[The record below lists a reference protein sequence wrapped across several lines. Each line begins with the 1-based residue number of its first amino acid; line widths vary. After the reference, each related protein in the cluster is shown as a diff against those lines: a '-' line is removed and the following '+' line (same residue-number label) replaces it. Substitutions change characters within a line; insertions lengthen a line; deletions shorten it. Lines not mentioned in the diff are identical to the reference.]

1 MSLKEKFPF
10 LIWFL
15 VLVLLPN
22 FGGSLIAPQIY
33 LTEINLSK
41 LNFQAGDIVQGSVSL
56 ENYEEY
62 TMTDLVFHFQL
73 WSDEVEGVPT
83 QLIDQKIGKEVFALA
98 PGEKTTKNF
107 EYQLP
112 QNLPQKDY
120 FVFRV
125 RIANTKGEEWGWIDK
140 VIQVGGE
147 GKFLTLENNWILK
160 GGEKLSPG
168 GGVGYQP
175 GEIPQ
180 VIFDV
185 SNQSNFTISAFY
197 KIITYKRNVGE
208 VLNDVEKE
216 KFVFKP
222 KEKKTITTELPQFFK
237 PDSYLSEIKFFDSET
252 KQPISNSVEFRWVI
266 EGEEDAEILSVAPEK
281 DSYSAGESAKV
292 KIQYTGPAHGDEEKP
307 KEGKISINLYDEEG
321 RLIGKKEEKIKLK
334 SGEKISEVP
343 IIQSGKIAKIETSIK
358 DGDKILDEYLQK
370 VRKEKIPEVS
380 PKKEV
385 GIFEKGKIIIPSLLI
400 ILIMVVVF
408 YLLKKFK
415 KLPFFLFLLLLLFA
429 QSVYGATQV
438 TGGCCDTTIVFN
450 SPPPNQ
456 TFGPGDTIHFSGAFR
471 VTSCGNGLFFNKVTF
486 FITEDKEI
494 PIIDCCGDTLP
505 SECSDSQQCTCTIGC
520 TNCYG
525 GKSSSYSSCN
535 FKWCDDV
542 KVLGDSVNSIGFD
555 TSTGPAKG
563 TIGGYKVYKLG
574 TIYPSDVGSGAKPY
588 EVRYDQNFEVPK
600 DLGFSGP
607 VRFYV
612 QYSGTHW
619 NEHWHWNIT
628 YQKGYIC
635 FPQAKNLSVDASGSE
650 ICCGT
655 TEGARAKFSWKF
667 SDADNCSPQSAYR
680 IQIDDN
686 SDFSSPII
694 DTGKVNSQSESF
706 WLQPPYPLLE
716 WNKTYY
722 WRLKV
727 WNSKGHES
735 DWIFGPQFNTP
746 SHPFP
751 VVDFDWS
758 PQKPTVNQ
766 VVQFIDKSKC
776 YDTPGTTTCSILT
789 GDSFLW
795 TFEKGNPS
803 SSTEQNPTTTFSSI
817 TTSKITLKVTDS
829 SDYSC
834 SASKALQTT
843 YPFPLFKEIPPIF
856 FKMREFLASLI
867 LKIRAF

>member
-1 MSLKEKFPF
+1 MTLNTSFFFIPLLILLF
-10 LIWFL
+10 LPKL
-15 VLVLLPN
+15 C
-22 FGGSLIAPQIY
+22 FGLIAPQIY

-41 LNFQAGDIVQGSVSL
+41 LNFQAGEIVQGSVSL

-62 TMTDLVFHFQL
+62 TMVDLVFHFQL
-73 WSDEVEGVPT
+73 WSDQVEGVPT
-83 QLIDQKIGKEVFALA
+83 QLIDQKIGKEVFTLA
-98 PGEKTTKNF
+98 PGEKKTKNF

-160 GGEKLSPG
+160 GSEKLHPG
-168 GGVGYQP
+168 AGVGYQP

-197 KIITYKRNVGE
+197 KIITYKRNVGQIISE
-208 VLNDVEKE
+208 LEKE
-216 KFVFKP
+216 NFVFKP

-252 KQPISNSVEFRWVI
+252 RQQISNSIEFRFVI

-281 DSYSAGESAKV
+281 DSYTAGESAKIKV
-292 KIQYTGPAHGDEEKP
+292 QYTGPAHADEEKP
-307 KEGKISINLYDEEG
+307 KEGKILINLYDEEG
-321 RLIGKKEEKIKLK
+321 RLIGKKEEKIKLR
-334 SGEKISEVP
+334 SGEKIFEVP
-343 IIQSGKIAKIETSIK
+343 IIQSGKVAKIETSIK
-358 DGDKILDEYLQK
+358 DRDKILDEYLQE

-385 GIFEKGKIIIPSLLI
+385 GIFEKGKITILSLLI
-400 ILIMVVVF
+400 VLIVVVVF

-415 KLPFFLFLLLLLFA
+415 KLPFFLFLLLFA
-429 QSVYGATQV
+429 QSVYGATEV

-450 SPPPNQ
+450 SPRPNQ
-456 TFGPGDTIHFSGAFR
+456 TFGPGGTIRFSGAFR
-471 VTSCGNGLFFNKVTF
+471 VTSCNNGLFFNKVTF

-494 PIIDCCGDTLP
+494 PIIDCCGD
-505 SECSDSQQCTCTIGC
+505 SAAGECSSYRQCTCTIGC

-525 GKSSSYSSCN
+525 GKSSKYSSCN

-555 TSTGPAKG
+555 TSTGTAKS

-574 TIYPSDVGSGAKPY
+574 TIYPPDVGSGAKPY
-588 EVRYDQNFEVPK
+588 EVRYDQYFGVPK

-619 NEHWHWNIT
+619 NEHWHWNII

-635 FPQAKNLSVDASGSE
+635 FPQAENLSVDASSPE
-650 ICCGT
+650 IICGT
-655 TEGARAKFSWKF
+655 RDGARAKFSWNF
-667 SDADNCSPQSAYR
+667 SDAQNCLPQSAYR

-686 SDFSSPII
+686 SDFSSPLI

-727 WNSKGHES
+727 WNKKGHES
-735 DWIFGPQFNTP
+735 DWILGPQFKTP
-746 SHPFP
+746 SHPYP
-751 VVDFDWS
+751 IPDFNFK
-758 PQKPTVNQ
+758 PEKPTVNQ
-766 VVQFIDKSKC
+766 VVQFFDQSQC
-776 YDTPGTTTCSILT
+776 FDTPGTTTCSIST
-789 GDSFLW
+789 GDSFFW
-795 TFEKGNPS
+795 TFEKGNPAT
-803 SSTEQNPTTTFSSI
+803 STNQNPTTTFSSVGAF
-817 TTSKITLKVTDS
+817 TATLKVTDS
-829 SDYSC
+829 SGYSC
-834 SASKALQTT
+834 SLSKSIQTT
-843 YPFPLFKEIPPIF
+843 YPLPFWREIPPLF
-856 FKMREFLASLI
+856 FKMRNLLASLI
-867 LKIRAF
+867 RFF

>member
-1 MSLKEKFPF
+1 MGLKTSLFFIPLLILLF
-10 LIWFL
+10 L
-15 VLVLLPN
+15 PKPC
-22 FGGSLIAPQIY
+22 FGLIAPQIY

-41 LNFQAGDIVQGSVSL
+41 LNFQAGEIVQGSVSV
-56 ENYEEY
+56 ENFEEY

-73 WSDEVEGVPT
+73 WSDQVEGILT
-83 QLIDQKIGKEVFALA
+83 QLIDQKIGKEVFTLA
-98 PGEKTTKNF
+98 PGEKATKNF

-140 VIQVGGE
+140 VIQIGGE

-208 VLNDVEKE
+208 VLNEVEKE
-216 KFVFKP
+216 KFVFEP
-222 KEKKTITTELPQFFK
+222 KEKKTITTELPQLSK

-321 RLIGKKEEKIKLK
+321 RLIGKKEENIKLK
-334 SGEKISEVP
+334 SGEKIFEVP

-358 DGDKILDEYLQK
+358 DRDKILDEYLQK
-370 VRKEKIPEVS
+370 IKREKILEVS

-385 GIFEKGKIIIPSLLI
+385 GILEKGKIIILSLLI
-400 ILIMVVVF
+400 VLIMVFVF

-415 KLPFFLFLLLLLFA
+415 KLPFFLFLLLLFA

-450 SPPPNQ
+450 SPSPNQ
-456 TFGPGDTIHFSGAFR
+456 TFGPGDTIHFSGAFK

-494 PIIDCCGDTLP
+494 PIIDCCGDTSP

-525 GKSSSYSSCN
+525 AKSSKYSSCN

-542 KVLGDSVNSIGFD
+542 KVLGDTTDSIGFS
-555 TSTGPAKG
+555 TSTGSAKA

-574 TIYPSDVGSGAKPY
+574 AIYPPDVGKGAKPY
-588 EVRYDQNFEVPK
+588 EVKYDQYFGVPK

-619 NEHWHWNIT
+619 DEHWHWNIT

-635 FPQAKNLSVDASGSE
+635 LPQAKDLTVDVTSSE
-650 ICCGT
+650 INCGT
-655 TEGARAKFSWKF
+655 TAGARAKFSWKF
-667 SDADNCSPQSAYR
+667 SDADNCLPQSAYR

-686 SDFSSPII
+686 SDFSSPAV

-727 WNSKGHES
+727 WNKKGHES
-735 DWIFGPQFNTP
+735 DWILGPQFKTP
-746 SHPFP
+746 SHPYP
-751 VVDFDWS
+751 IPDFNFK
-758 PQKPTVNQ
+758 PEKPTVNQ
-766 VVQFIDKSKC
+766 VVQFFDQSQC
-776 YDTPGTTTCSILT
+776 FDTPGTTTCSIST
-789 GDSFLW
+789 GDSFFW
-795 TFEKGNPS
+795 TFEKGNPATS
-803 SSTEQNPTTTFSSI
+803 KNQNPTTTFSSLG
-817 TTSKITLKVTDS
+817 TFTATLKVTDS
-829 SDYSC
+829 SGYSC
-834 SASKALQTT
+834 SVSKSIQTT
-843 YPFPLFKEIPPIF
+843 YPLPFWREIPPLF
-856 FKMREFLASLI
+856 FKMRNLLTSLI
-867 LKIRAF
+867 RFF